1 LIYLKKNLIFDNLFC
16 AFLKNTDRYVL
27 IRIKSWHIACSIDT
41 KKNDFINKYRNKA
54 MSERSYKK
62 MYGKKFSIKAI
73 WIILSATLFIFVI
86 NGCAGMR
93 SVRGTKAYY
102 KEKNES
108 NEQVKDLKTEPEQNE
123 LDEMLSEFETKFH
136 KTGNNDKKIND
147 NEVIETSYTQNDY
160 TFMDDDIQVNNH
172 DGKRRLP
179 TLSEQMESLSNGQLE
194 IKDRVDYLQNDV
206 NEMKGTLSEIKEAI
220 YEMSGTKPLPKT
232 GLPTSN
238 KSNTVKTTNKNNNII
253 LPDEEVKEQKSDPK
267 PQKAKR
273 KTNTTKTV
281 QNKTFT
287 VKPANYIAPDKN
299 IDNKQ
304 VEEENQEKPEE
315 IEIKPTEKY
324 DIAFN
329 HFKNRRFNEAVNLFN
344 DIVNSDADPKIK
356 SDSYY
361 WLGESYFG
369 MEQYGK
375 AIDHFNKV
383 SSAGA
388 NSKLDNA
395 QMMIAECLIRSGQVV
410 EAKTAFKEL
419 IAKYPDSSFVPRA
432 RKMLQQ
438 L

>member
-1 LIYLKKNLIFDNLFC
+1 MKKDYI
-16 AFLKNTDRYVL
+16 
-27 IRIKSWHIACSIDT
+27 
-41 KKNDFINKYRNKA
+41 INKYRYKA
-54 MSERSYKK
+54 MKERSYKK
-62 MYGKKFSIKAI
+62 LYEKIITIKAI

-108 NEQVKDLKTEPEQNE
+108 NEQVNDLKTEPEQNE
-123 LDEMLSEFETKFH
+123 LDEMLSKFETKFH
-136 KTGNNDKKIND
+136 KNDNNDNKIND
-147 NEVIETSYTQNDY
+147 SEFIQTSYSENDY
-160 TFMDDDIQVNNH
+160 TFIDDDLDVKNS
-172 DGKRRLP
+172 DTKKRLP
-179 TLSEQMESLSNGQLE
+179 TLSEQMQSLSSGQLE
-194 IKDRVDYLQNDV
+194 IKDRVDHLQNDV
-206 NEMKGTLSEIKEAI
+206 NEMKGTLNEIKEAI
-220 YEMSGTKPLPKT
+220 YDMSGTKPLPKT
-232 GLPTSN
+232 GLPPSN
-238 KSNTVKTTNKNNNII
+238 KSNTVKATNKNSNII
-253 LPDEEVKEQKSDPK
+253 LPDEEIKEQKSEPK

-287 VKPANYIAPDKN
+287 VKPASYIAPDKE

-304 VEEENQEKPEE
+304 IEDNIQDKPEE
-315 IEIKPTEKY
+315 NEIKPTEKY

-329 HFKNRRFNEAVNLFN
+329 HFKNRRYNEAIQLFN
-344 DIVNSDADPKIK
+344 DIVMSDADPKVK

-395 QMMIAECLIRSGQVV
+395 QMMIAECLIRSGQVM

-419 IAKYPDSSFVPRA
+419 IAKYPESSFVPRA